1 MRKSIFT
8 AVFASAL
15 AWPVA
20 CSSPTDDCSGVGRDG
35 LALFVTDS
43 ASGANLNHLA
53 TITVTQLTAP
63 FESRS
68 GPIAG
73 SPSPLG
79 LAADRPGP
87 YQLSVSVIGYESWE
101 KDVTVAQ
108 TGGRCPET
116 VTLTVTAK
124 LVRPA

>member
-1 MRKSIFT
+1 MRRSLLGVIF
-8 AVFASAL
+8 ALGSAIL
-15 AWPVA
+15 LA
-20 CSSPTDDCSGVGRDG
+20 CSSPTDDCAGVGRDG
-35 LALFVTDS
+35 LALIVTDS
-43 ASGANLNHLA
+43 ATDADLSAAANV
-53 TITVTQLTAP
+53 TVTQLTAP

-87 YQLSVSVIGYESWE
+87 YRVSVVASGYQTWQ
-101 KDVTVAQ
+101 KDVAVAQ

-116 VTLTVTAK
+116 LTLTVVVR
-124 LVRPA
+124 LVRSA

>member
-1 MRKSIFT
+1 MNKSFMRAAF
-8 AVFASAL
+8 VLASAGLL
-15 AWPVA
+15 A
-20 CSSPTDDCSGVGRDG
+20 CNSPTDDCAGVGRDG
-35 LALFVTDS
+35 LALIVTDS
-43 ASGANLNHLA
+43 ATGADLNGVA
-53 TITVTQLTAP
+53 NVTVTQLTAP

-87 YQLSVSVIGYESWE
+87 YRVSVVAGGYQPWE
-101 KDVTVAQ
+101 KDVVVAQ

-116 VTLTVTAK
+116 VTVSVSVR
-124 LVRPA
+124 LVRSA